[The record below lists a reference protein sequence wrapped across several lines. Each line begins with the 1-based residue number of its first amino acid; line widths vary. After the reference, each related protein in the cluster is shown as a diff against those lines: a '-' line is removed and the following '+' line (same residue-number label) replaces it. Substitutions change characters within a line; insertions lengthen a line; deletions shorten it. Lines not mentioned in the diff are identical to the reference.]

1 MAHARRM
8 LIAFALLAV
17 CGHALAQAPAYP
29 VRPVRLI
36 VGFPPGGAADILGR
50 ITALKLGEAFGQQF
64 VVDNRG
70 GAGGLIATEIAA
82 RAAPDGYTLLL
93 TSPPHA
99 INAALYRKAA
109 YDPIRDFTAVVHV
122 VSTAMVL
129 AAHPAV
135 PFRNVSELVSQ
146 SKASPGKFSYGSGG
160 SGASGHLAMELF
172 KAAARVDI
180 VHVPYKGTGP
190 VLNDL
195 IAGQIQLTVGSAA
208 PTLPQV
214 RAGKVRALAVTGKRR
229 SLVAPDVPTIAE
241 SGYPDFEVTQWFGIL
256 APAGTPASV
265 VATIN
270 GTAQTVLRQADT
282 RERFLAQSSET
293 VGGPPAAMDA
303 VVRAEVAR
311 WGKLVRDLK
320 LNAD

>member
-1 MAHARRM
+1 V
-8 LIAFALLAV
+8 LACV
-17 CGHALAQAPAYP
+17 LAAVTGVALAQAPAYP
-29 VRPVRLI
+29 SRPVRLI
-36 VGFPPGGAADILGR
+36 VGFAPGGAADILGR
-50 ITALKLGEAFGQQF
+50 ITALKLSEALGQQF

-82 RAAPDGYTLLL
+82 RASPDGYTLLF

-109 YDPIRDFTAVVHV
+109 YEPVRDFAAVAHV

-129 AAHPAV
+129 AGHPSV
-135 PFRNVSELVSQ
+135 PFRTVQELV
-146 SKASPGKFSYGSGG
+146 AHARANPGRLTYGSAG
-160 SGASGHLAMELF
+160 SGSSGHLAMELF
-172 KAAARVDI
+172 RAATKADI

-214 RAGKVRALAVTGKRR
+214 RAGKVRAIAVTGKRR
-229 SLVAPDVPTIAE
+229 ATVLPDVPTVAE

-265 VATIN
+265 VIALN
-270 GTAQTVLRQADT
+270 KAVQAVLRQQDT
-282 RERFLAQSSET
+282 RDRFAAQSVEP
-293 VGGPPAAMDA
+293 VGGDAAALDA
-303 VVRAEVAR
+303 LVRAEVAR

-320 LNAD
+320 LHAD